1 MFPRRAVLAFLC
13 AALIPGMALAD
24 KPMIHADHGVAIGGY
39 DTVAYFTE
47 GRPVKGD
54 SRYSVMWKGAV
65 WLFASAEHPFTIPRL
80 LVVFFYSMNSAVTWV
95 AFREAYSGLKAVAAD
110 LAVAAD
116 QKSAVYA
123 WARSQRYDMHA
134 LRRLVMLAVMWV
146 IISYLILAPLVEYWR
161 AVA

>member
-1 MFPRRAVLAFLC
+1 MNQPVQPVGLPPPPAPETLEFSDLLDLSVKLNSRIDTLWQRVIYAHAAMVGVLVF
-13 AALIPGMALAD
+13 
-24 KPMIHADHGVAIGGY
+24 
-39 DTVAYFTE
+39 
-47 GRPVKGD
+47 
-54 SRYSVMWKGAV
+54 
-65 WLFASAEHPFTIPRL
+65 FASAEHPFTIPRL

>member
-65 WLFASAEHPFTIPRL
+65 WLFASAEHRDLFEMDPRHYAPR
-80 LVVFFYSMNSAVTWV
+80 FGGYCAYGMARGRAVSSSPETWV
-95 AFREAYSGLKAVAAD
+95 IRDERLYLINNPGVAERWIADPRHEIAEAVAH
-110 LAVAAD
+110 
-116 QKSAVYA
+116 
-123 WARSQRYDMHA
+123 WPGA
-134 LRRLVMLAVMWV
+134 LRN
-146 IISYLILAPLVEYWR
+146 
-161 AVA
+161 